1 MTDRATPS
9 PVSLAVLEEA
19 AHWFAV
25 LGSEASGS
33 VERQAWQRWF
43 DRSADHREAWRRV
56 ELVNA
61 RFNALPGPSARKA
74 LADAGARRGGLK
86 ALMLLCIAGSFGSL
100 VASRRDGRELVAS
113 LAADFHTATGD
124 IASLPLADGT
134 RAWLNTASAANI
146 VYTNTE
152 RRVVLT
158 RGEILIDTAPDPQA
172 PPRPFLVEAHAG
184 RLLALGTRFAVRSL
198 EQGVRLAVY
207 EGAVQVDA
215 AGRGGRRVVP
225 AGFQLTFDADR
236 IGAMVPANP
245 DETAWTRKLL
255 IATQMRLDDFLAE
268 LGRYRHGYLGCDPA
282 LAALRLVGS
291 YPLDDTD
298 RALALLEASLAV
310 QVRRRLPGWVIIVPS
325 QER

>member
-1 MTDRATPS
+1 MNDRAIP
-9 PVSLAVLEEA
+9 PLDVLEEA

-43 DRSADHREAWRRV
+43 DSSADHREAWRRV

-86 ALMLLCIAGSFGSL
+86 ALMLLCIAGGFGSL
-100 VASRRDGRELVAS
+100 VASRRDGRELVAA
-113 LAADFHTATGD
+113 LAADFHTATGG

-152 RRVVLT
+152 RRIVLT

-172 PPRPFLVEAHAG
+172 PPRPFMVESHAG
-184 RLLALGTRFAVRSL
+184 RLLALGTRFSVRSL

-207 EGAVQVDA
+207 QGAVQVDA

-236 IGAMVPANP
+236 IGAITPAR
-245 DETAWTRKLL
+245 DEDTAWTRKLL

-282 LAALRLVGS
+282 LAGLQLVGS

-298 RALALLEASLAV
+298 RALALLEATLPV
-310 QVRRRLPGWVIIVPS
+310 QVRRRLPGWVTVVPR
-325 QER
+325 QEA

>member
-1 MTDRATPS
+1 MTDRAIP
-9 PVSLAVLEEA
+9 PLDVLEEA

-25 LGSEASGS
+25 LGSESSGND
-33 VERQAWQRWF
+33 ERQAWQRWF
-43 DRSADHREAWRRV
+43 DSSADHREAWRRV

-86 ALMLLCIAGSFGSL
+86 ALMLLCIAGGFGSL
-100 VASRRDGRELVAS
+100 VASRRDGRELVAA
-113 LAADFHTATGD
+113 LAADFHTATGG
-124 IASLPLADGT
+124 IASVPLTDGT

-152 RRVVLT
+152 RRIVLT

-172 PPRPFLVEAHAG
+172 PPRPFMVESHAG
-184 RLLALGTRFAVRSL
+184 RLLALGTRFSVRSL

-207 EGAVQVDA
+207 QGAVQVDA
-215 AGRGGRRVVP
+215 VGRGGRRVVP

-236 IGAMVPANP
+236 IGAITPANEE
-245 DETAWTRKLL
+245 DTAWTRKLL
-255 IATQMRLDDFLAE
+255 IATQMRLDDFLSE

-282 LAALRLVGS
+282 LAGLRLVGS

-298 RALALLEASLAV
+298 RALALLEASLPV
-310 QVRRRLPGWVIIVPS
+310 QVRRRLPGWVTVVPR
-325 QER
+325 QEA